1 MVDGDETLDRYAD
14 LIRQPTGDGRDVAE
28 QFFGVFL
35 GNEGEAQAFLL
46 CCKPCSQGY
55 GARGGQD
62 QRLSTAQT
70 DRHQNA
76 LSSIAAAAS
85 LNAAQCASAVS
96 QSPARTAAPTWAN
109 RSASA

>member
-1 MVDGDETLDRYAD
+1 MMNTQTVNGVNVT
-14 LIRQPTGDGRDVAE
+14 Q

-46 CCKPCSQGY
+46 CCKPCSQGH